1 MNLIALTGVIIAMFG
16 FFEIVLYALVQINK
30 QK

>member
-1 MNLIALTGVIIAMFG
+1 MNLIALAAVIIGMLG
-16 FFEIVLYALVQINK
+16 FFGIVLYALVQINK